1 MLSDMSEKKQATWGG
16 RFSEGPADRMIRF
29 SESVSFDQRLAR
41 YDILGSKAHAKML
54 AHVGLIQQEEANA
67 ICEGLDLVGQQVEAG
82 KFQWNPALEDVH
94 MNIEQA
100 LTANVPA
107 AAKLHTARSR
117 NDQVATDMRL
127 FFIDAASQV
136 ESALVTVLRTLQ
148 AQAYGTQ
155 DVAIPGYTHLQR
167 AQPVAMAH
175 HLLAYME
182 MFGRDRE
189 RIREFAERA
198 KVCPLGSGA
207 IAGTTLPID
216 REFVAKELGFVDAS
230 GNPSVTR
237 NSMDAVADRDLF
249 IEFANCCAL
258 IATHLSRVAED
269 LILWSSSEFGFISLP
284 DAYTTGSSLM
294 PQKKNPDSMELVRG
308 KSARIMG
315 QVTSLLTLVKG
326 LPLTYNRDLQEDKPP
341 VFDAF
346 DATLDCL
353 LVLEGTL
360 EGMKVNREACKRAVS
375 DPLLLATDL
384 VDYLVLKGV
393 AFRDAHHVV
402 GELVA
407 LSEKSA
413 CRMNAIP
420 LDEAQSICDKIEA
433 DWIECFSVTKALAGR
448 EQPGMPGPQQIKS
461 ELKRWS
467 DLLES

>member
-1 MLSDMSEKKQATWGG
+1 MAEKKQATWGG
-16 RFSEGPADRMIRF
+16 RFSGGPAARMIRF
-29 SESVSFDQRLAR
+29 SESVSFDQRLAV
-41 YDILGSKAHAKML
+41 YDIQGSQAHARML
-54 AHVGLIQQEEANA
+54 AHVGLITAQEADA
-67 ICEGLDLVGQQVEAG
+67 ICTGLDAIAGEIEAG
-82 KFQWNPALEDVH
+82 DFQWDTALEDVH

-100 LTANVPA
+100 LREKVPA

-127 FFIDAASQV
+127 FFRDAANQ
-136 ESALVTVLRTLQ
+136 LKTTVTGLMRVLLTQ
-148 AQAYGTQ
+148 ARATR

-189 RIREFAERA
+189 RIAEFSLRTNS
-198 KVCPLGSGA
+198 CPLGSGA

-216 REFVAKELGFVDAS
+216 REFTARELGFVDAG
-230 GNPSVTR
+230 GNPQVTR
-237 NSMDAVADRDLF
+237 NSMDTVADRDLF
-249 IEFANCCAL
+249 IEFANVCAL
-258 IATHLSRVAED
+258 IASHLSRVAED
-269 LILWSSSEFGFISLP
+269 VILWSSAEFGFVRLP

-294 PQKKNPDSMELVRG
+294 PQKKNPDSLELIRG

-315 QVTSLLTLVKG
+315 QVPILLTLVKG

-346 DATLDCL
+346 DTTVDCL
-353 LVLEGTL
+353 RILEGVL
-360 EGMKVNREACKRAVS
+360 DGMQVNRDRCARAVS

-393 AFRDAHHVV
+393 PFREAHHVV

-407 LSEKSA
+407 LSENSV
-413 CRMNAIP
+413 CP
-420 LDEAQSICDKIEA
+420 LDALPLDDVQAVCDKIDS
-433 DWIECFSVTKALAGR
+433 DWTDCFSVEKALARR
-448 EQPGMPGPQQIKS
+448 EKTGMPGPGQIAA
-461 ELKRWS
+461 EIARWGT
-467 DLLES
+467 LLDG